1 LSRNA
6 DTLLDGDDVNLGGAD
21 GERAGHPSASLPL
34 AVFDQLFVGTPV
46 GLAVVDT
53 AHRYVRVNPALA
65 RMNGRAEEDHLG
77 RSVAEVLGDAA
88 PRVSEAID
96 QVLAT
101 GEPVEGVEMAMYDG
115 HHVLVAYTPLT
126 HEDGTPAGVI
136 ALVQDV
142 SHRKRAELALGRAL
156 NRMTRLQRVTAA
168 LSAALTVEQVAEVIL
183 HDSAEAIGASFGVMG
198 IMTERGLEF
207 VGRPRHLREM
217 PRVLAL
223 DAALPMPE
231 AVRRRST
238 VVVESREHWTAE
250 YEMAPVADFEGF
262 VAVPLLFEGRAR
274 ACMGLG
280 LPLAG
285 APDEQDI
292 GLLNAIARQGAQA
305 VERARLFDERASIA
319 RILQQGLLPREIPV
333 IPGVDLAVRY
343 QPVGGGSSVGG
354 DFYDVLEL
362 NDGSWLAVVGDV
374 CGKGAQAAV
383 HSGLLR
389 TTIAAMSLHACA
401 PAEILELANR
411 ALMRQG
417 QSWPYATVVCAS
429 FRPVTGGLHVDVAS
443 AGHPPAL
450 LRRVDGGLR
459 EVNAEGL
466 MVGVQAELRLRTAG
480 LSLRPG
486 DALALFT
493 DGMVDASAD
502 GERFGEER
510 LSAVIAQAPTRGA
523 EEMAEHIAGAVLDF
537 ETGSPRDDRALLVLR
552 AP

>member
-1 LSRNA
+1 MGSA
-6 DTLLDGDDVNLGGAD
+6 SGGFAD
-21 GERAGHPSASLPL
+21 GSSPPLPP
-34 AVFDQLFVGTPV
+34 AVLDQLFSGTSV
-46 GLAVVDT
+46 GLAIMDT
-53 AHRYVRVNPALA
+53 SHRYVRVNAALA
-65 RMNGRAEEDHLG
+65 RMNRRPAEDHLG
-77 RSVAEVLGDAA
+77 RTVAEVLGDAA
-88 PRVSEAID
+88 PSVSEAID

-101 GEPVEGVEMAMYDG
+101 GEPMEGIEVDFDDG
-115 HHVLVAYTPLT
+115 HHVLASYTPLANA
-126 HEDGTPAGVI
+126 DGTPAGVM

-142 SHRKRAELALGRAL
+142 SHRRRAELALGRAL

-168 LSAALTVEQVAEVIL
+168 LSAALTVEQVADVIL
-183 HDSAEAIGASFGVMG
+183 HDSKEAIGASFGSMAIV
-198 IMTERGLEF
+198 TDRGLEF
-207 VGRPRHLREM
+207 IGASHYGDEL
-217 PRVLAL
+217 RVLPK
-223 DAALPMPE
+223 DAILPLPE

-238 VVVESREHWTAE
+238 VVVESRERWLAD
-250 YEMAPVADFEGF
+250 YERAPLPDFESF

-280 LPLAG
+280 RLLIG

-343 QPVGGGSSVGG
+343 RPAGGGSSVGG

-362 NDGSWLAVVGDV
+362 NDGAWLAVVGDV

-389 TTIAAMSLHACA
+389 TTIAAMSLHAVA
-401 PAEILELANR
+401 PAEILDLANR

-417 QSWPYATVVCAS
+417 QSWPYATVVCAA
-429 FRPVTGGLHVDVAS
+429 FRPVSGGLHVDVAS

-450 LRRVDGGLR
+450 LRRVDGSLR
-459 EVNAEGL
+459 EIGVEGL
-466 MVGVQAELRLRTAG
+466 MIGVQAELGLRTAG
-480 LSLRPG
+480 LSLRSG
-486 DALALFT
+486 DSLSLFT
-493 DGMVDASAD
+493 DGMVDATAD
-502 GERFGEER
+502 AERFGEAR
-510 LSAVIAQAPTRGA
+510 LSAVVQRAPAGDA
-523 EEMAEHIAGAVLDF
+523 EQMAEHIAGAVSDF

>member
-1 LSRNA
+1 M
-6 DTLLDGDDVNLGGAD
+6 NLRSGSGGPA
-21 GERAGHPSASLPL
+21 AGALPPL
-34 AVFDQLFVGTPV
+34 PPAVLDQLFAGTPV
-46 GLAVVDT
+46 GLAIMDT
-53 AHRYVRVNPALA
+53 AHRYVRVNAALA
-65 RMNGRAEEDHLG
+65 RMNRLTETEHVG
-77 RSVAEVLGDAA
+77 RSVGDVLGEAA
-88 PRVSEAID
+88 PPVAEAID
-96 QVLAT
+96 QVLTT
-101 GEPVEGVEMAMYDG
+101 GLPVEGVEVEFGDG
-115 HHVLVAYTPLT
+115 HHVLASYTLLA
-126 HEDGTPAGVI
+126 HQDGSPAGVM

-198 IMTERGLEF
+198 IVTERGLE
-207 VGRPRHLREM
+207 VIGPPRHLSDG
-217 PRVLAL
+217 PRVLGL
-223 DAALPMPE
+223 NAALPMPE

-238 VVVESREHWTAE
+238 VVVESRERWIEE
-250 YEMAPVADFEGF
+250 YEAAPGAGFEAF
-262 VAVPLLFEGRAR
+262 VAVPLVFEGRAR

-280 LPLAG
+280 LPLVG
-285 APDEQDI
+285 GPDEQDI

-319 RILQQGLLPREIPV
+319 RILQQGLLPREIPA

-343 QPVGGGSSVGG
+343 KPVGGGSSVGG

-389 TTIAAMSLHACA
+389 TTIAAMSLHATA
-401 PAEILELANR
+401 PDKILDLANR

-429 FRPVTGGLHVDVAS
+429 FRPVAGGLHVDVAS

-450 LRRVDGGLR
+450 LRRTEGALR

-466 MVGVQAELRLRTAG
+466 MIGVQADLRLRTAG
-480 LSLRPG
+480 LSLRSG
-486 DALALFT
+486 DALLLYT
-493 DGMVDASAD
+493 DGMADATAD
-502 GERFGEER
+502 GERFSEER
-510 LSAVIAQAPTRGA
+510 LSAAIERAPAGAA
-523 EEMAEHIAGAVLDF
+523 EEMAEHVAGAVLEF